1 MSKKNTKKQTGLK
14 IVRNG
19 DKFICSWSTRETYKK
34 QKMEFVYRANKKT
47 KKKTPTIS
55 AGTKKKVVKL
65 DLDDL
70 KNLSFVRLRLQALA
84 NKKDWSDW
92 AVKEFDIDDPNR
104 PTVDMALSNLS
115 TVSVFGWET
124 KWSKTGHK
132 PFDHV
137 HIQTLKAE
145 YMQDNPNNTKAEF
158 DEIPDS
164 SWEDVKRTVGDKQT
178 AEFPASGTKEFTED
192 SSKFVGDYSYTRVV
206 RARAEGAGGHS
217 NWNYAWHVYARAK
230 AAVNISAVATLNR
243 TNNTFECTAEW
254 SSESTPQHPID
265 EVQPQYA
272 KAIPE
277 TGMTAPDDASWVD
290 IPAQRDTTD
299 MDAVTFSIDGLLA
312 KDQCVF
318 FRVKTYHDNVA
329 TKSIPVL
336 ATGNGTGDLKDPT
349 GLRIE
354 ADDTTHRVRV
364 YATNA
369 SEVED
374 SFIVIYYIQNNY
386 DAWRAC
392 GIIPF
397 GSSYVD
403 VQCDNWSDNM
413 PYSFGARTVVASWAS
428 ETGSDNISRVKIFD
442 RKMQS
447 EQFIRLAGVTAPI
460 PPNNVTV
467 DQADPKTILVKWQ
480 WEWGDA
486 DGAEVSWSDYE
497 NAWDSTQEP
506 ETHIV
511 KKIRQ
516 SQLYITDLE
525 AGIDW
530 YVRVRYFKGE
540 EGEETYSLY
549 SAQQTIRLTTVPTV
563 PQLTL
568 SPTTIAQSGSVEAS
582 WVYVASEDD
591 EQQSA
596 QVVEIVG
603 NTEVPLA
610 NVTAE
615 QKVTIPAKTNNR
627 EWETG
632 TTHKLAVRVK
642 NTKGQP
648 SPLSNYASVMIA
660 DPIEASIENT
670 NLEQE
675 TIETGAEVKTGSL
688 VTLDGGDETN
698 VRDVTSLQVS
708 LEPVQAGTPS
718 QGNEASD
725 AYLMKASPTTDFN
738 SEYLEIIGGTVAWNQ
753 LLPDGT
759 RANTN
764 NGISYTR
771 ADSAPYILNG
781 TATANA
787 VFLLNT
793 SNLQAIKNHKYLFY
807 GGKSTTVYLQL
818 TTVSVWSGGVNP
830 QDVGAGKI
838 ANAAQDGEYGFALI
852 VKSGTTVTNE
862 SVNPQLFDLTQM
874 FGTTIA
880 DYIYSQ
886 EQATAG
892 AGVAFFR
899 KMFPKPYYAY
909 NAGELMSVKTS
920 SHQMVGFNQFDK
932 STATDGKFVNASG
945 QEVTSP
951 NYGHS
956 AIIPVFPSTTYYMK
970 GYAGTSY
977 YTVLALDIEQNPIG
991 TFYGGASKT
1000 EEFSCTLPSNC
1011 YYVILNY
1018 LLAQK
1023 DSVCFNLHWD
1033 GERDG
1038 EYEEYVKHS
1047 YPLDS
1052 DLELRGI
1059 PKLDASNNLYYDGD
1073 TYESDG
1079 SVSRRYGI
1087 VDLGTLTWIKNS
1099 NWNGSPGFYIDTKF
1113 PDIYI
1118 PTSSADSTKA
1128 DMLCSRYEVKTRDY
1142 LYVHYDENGI
1152 CLPNGGLISVRDSA
1166 YADYTAEQFQ
1176 TAMSGVYLIYKL
1188 NTPTTEEAD
1197 AFTSPQTAYPYGTES
1212 FTDTRS
1218 VPIPVGTTHRYA
1230 SVYPITGHDE
1240 VTAIV
1245 SPTTDAEDGQTYT
1258 ADLEQTV
1265 YGGNA
1270 ELVGGTGKSTM
1281 ASVDL
1286 GTLNW
1291 GYSSADARFYSNS
1304 LVYNKQ
1310 NPNAICSHY
1319 QSVSLDRL
1327 VNGTICVYSNG
1338 YIYVKDSRY
1347 TSAADFK
1354 TAMNGVQLVYELATP
1369 TDLTFTPQ
1377 TVTLNEGINNVWSE
1391 QGDVTIRTVE
1401 GYEDVLALK
1410 ELPLRFSVTGTSP
1423 TSVTNVVVKR
1433 AENFEKDRPNGDE
1446 FRGYKGEV
1454 IYSNEYTGAVVDEEI
1469 TLEDVIA
1476 FGGSFDDTAE
1486 YSLEAT
1492 LKDSL
1497 GQVYS
1502 TNVLGQDADGED
1514 ITAFVV
1520 DWTKQAT
1527 EPSGTVVIEDD
1538 VAKITPTADSA
1549 YNDDYCN
1556 IYRLSADKPVLIAE
1570 RCTFGETYVDPYP
1583 AIGTY
1588 GYRIVLYTAN
1598 GDYTKDKSEHDE
1610 YAWEDIPATYE
1621 SDYQLIDFADRRIT
1635 LSRNVDLTNT
1645 FTKDFQQTKYLGGAI
1660 QGDWN
1665 KGVGHSAGIAS
1676 VAVTLIDQ
1684 DDIDAIR
1691 ELCWYEGQAH
1701 VRTKDGA
1708 CYTADIQVSD
1718 STGHDK
1724 GGLVKSYNFSITRV
1738 ESQELDGVLLEDW
1751 EAE

>member
-19 DKFICSWSTRETYKK
+19 EKFICSWSTRETYKK

-47 KKKTPTIS
+47 KTKKPDIS

-70 KNLSFVRLRLQALA
+70 NNLSFVRLKLKALA
-84 NKKDWSDW
+84 NKKDWSAW
-92 AVKEFDIDDPNR
+92 AVKEFEIDDPNR
-104 PTVDMALSNLS
+104 PTVGMELSNLS
-115 TVSVFGWET
+115 NVSVFSWGT

-137 HIQTLKAE
+137 HIQTLKDD
-145 YMQDNPNNTKAEF
+145 YMQDNPNSTKAEF

-164 SWEDVKRTVGDKQT
+164 SWEDVKRTVGGKQT
-178 AEFPASGTKEFTED
+178 TEFPASDTKEFTED

-243 TNNTFECTAEW
+243 ANNTFECAAEW

-272 KAIPE
+272 KAKPE
-277 TGMTAPDDASWVD
+277 TGMTAPDDAGWVD
-290 IPAQRDTTD
+290 IPVQRDTTD

-318 FRVKTYHDNVA
+318 FRVKTFHDNVP
-329 TKSIPVL
+329 TESIPVL

-364 YATNA
+364 YATNT

-374 SFIVIYYIQNNY
+374 SFIAIYYIQNNY
-386 DAWRAC
+386 DAWMPC

-403 VQCDNWSDNM
+403 VQCDNWSKNM
-413 PYSFGARTVVASWAS
+413 PYSFGARTVVASWAN

-467 DQADPKTILVKWQ
+467 DQADPKTILVKWK

-540 EGEETYSLY
+540 EGEETYSPY
-549 SAQQTIRLTTVPTV
+549 SKQEIIRLTTVPTV

-596 QVVEIVG
+596 QVVEIVD

-610 NVTAE
+610 SVTAE
-615 QKVTIPAKTNNR
+615 QKVTIPAKTDNR
-627 EWETG
+627 EWQTG
-632 TTHKLAVRVK
+632 TTHVLAVRVK

-648 SPLSNYASVMIA
+648 SPLSNHASVMIA
-660 DPIEASIENT
+660 DPLEASIENT

-675 TIETGAEVKTGSL
+675 TIDTGARVDTGSL
-688 VTLDGGDETN
+688 VTLNGGDETN
-698 VRDVTSLQVS
+698 VRDVTSLTVS
-708 LEPVQAGTPS
+708 LSPVQAGTPA
-718 QGNEASD
+718 QG
-725 AYLMKASPTTDFN
+725 
-738 SEYLEIIGGTVAWNQ
+738 
-753 LLPDGT
+753 
-759 RANTN
+759 
-764 NGISYTR
+764 
-771 ADSAPYILNG
+771 
-781 TATANA
+781 
-787 VFLLNT
+787 
-793 SNLQAIKNHKYLFY
+793 
-807 GGKSTTVYLQL
+807 
-818 TTVSVWSGGVNP
+818 
-830 QDVGAGKI
+830 
-838 ANAAQDGEYGFALI
+838 
-852 VKSGTTVTNE
+852 
-862 SVNPQLFDLTQM
+862 
-874 FGTTIA
+874 
-880 DYIYSQ
+880 
-886 EQATAG
+886 
-892 AGVAFFR
+892 
-899 KMFPKPYYAY
+899 
-909 NAGELMSVKTS
+909 
-920 SHQMVGFNQFDK
+920 
-932 STATDGKFVNASG
+932 
-945 QEVTSP
+945 
-951 NYGHS
+951 
-956 AIIPVFPSTTYYMK
+956 
-970 GYAGTSY
+970 
-977 YTVLALDIEQNPIG
+977 
-991 TFYGGASKT
+991 
-1000 EEFSCTLPSNC
+1000 
-1011 YYVILNY
+1011 
-1018 LLAQK
+1018 
-1023 DSVCFNLHWD
+1023 
-1033 GERDG
+1033 
-1038 EYEEYVKHS
+1038 
-1047 YPLDS
+1047 
-1052 DLELRGI
+1052 
-1059 PKLDASNNLYYDGD
+1059 
-1073 TYESDG
+1073 
-1079 SVSRRYGI
+1079 
-1087 VDLGTLTWIKNS
+1087 
-1099 NWNGSPGFYIDTKF
+1099 
-1113 PDIYI
+1113 
-1118 PTSSADSTKA
+1118 
-1128 DMLCSRYEVKTRDY
+1128 
-1142 LYVHYDENGI
+1142 
-1152 CLPNGGLISVRDSA
+1152 
-1166 YADYTAEQFQ
+1166 
-1176 TAMSGVYLIYKL
+1176 
-1188 NTPTTEEAD
+1188 
-1197 AFTSPQTAYPYGTES
+1197 
-1212 FTDTRS
+1212 
-1218 VPIPVGTTHRYA
+1218 
-1230 SVYPITGHDE
+1230 SVYPISGHDE
-1240 VTAIV
+1240 VTVSV

-1258 ADLEQTV
+1258 AALGQTV

-1270 ELVGGTGKSTM
+1270 EFVRGTGKSTM
-1281 ASVDL
+1281 GMQTITASMISIYDSYDNVEYAMVSKPTDAASRGNTNKYEL
-1286 GTLNW
+1286 LSDSYEVSDTYKGGTWNSAENV
-1291 GYSSADARFYSNS
+1291 GYLFYSFAS
-1304 LVYNKQ
+1304 THWIIGF
-1310 NPNAICSHY
+1310 PS
-1319 QSVSLDRL
+1319 
-1327 VNGTICVYSNG
+1327 GT
-1338 YIYVKDSRY
+1338 
-1347 TSAADFK
+1347 TLAEMQ
-1354 TAMNGVQLVYELATP
+1354 TALEGVQICYELATP

-1377 TVTLNEGINNVWSE
+1377 SITLNEGTNNVWSE
-1391 QGDVTIRTVE
+1391 NGDVTIRTVE

-1492 LKDSL
+1492 LKDNL
-1497 GQVYS
+1497 GQVYP

-1514 ITAFVV
+1514 ITSFVV

-1570 RCTFGETYVDPYP
+1570 RCTFGKTYVDPYP

-1691 ELCWYEGQAH
+1691 ELGWYEGQAH

-1708 CYTADIQVSD
+1708 CYTADVQVSD